1 MEAPR
6 GGGSAQASTR
16 RRRRQICICMVSD
29 FFFPSLGGIE
39 THIYHLS
46 QCLIQRGYK
55 VVAITHYTDGRH
67 GVRYLSNGL
76 KVYYLPFVPVH
87 DNATLP
93 TFFSFFP
100 LIRNILLRERADI
113 VHGHQATSP
122 LAHEAS
128 LVARALGMHVVY
140 TDHSLFGFADMACIH
155 LNKVLRFVLHDLDA
169 CICVSHTHRENFVLR
184 AGVPPS
190 RVYVINNAVDASTLV
205 PDPSKR
211 PKPPEIRVVVL
222 SRLTYRKGIDLLVTV
237 IPPIC
242 KKLPNVNFVIGGYGP
257 KRIILEEMREKHRL
271 QDRVELIGA
280 VSHDKVCALLQ
291 SGHIFLNTSL
301 TESFCIAIVE
311 AAACG
316 MLVVSTNVGGI
327 PEVLPPH
334 MVLLSEPD
342 DVQVTRRL
350 EEAISIVHTVDPF
363 SFHEQIREHY
373 SWHDVAARTERVY
386 FSLLFPEHASYP
398 PCSASSPLAAPCNC
412 GHAPLCLE
420 EDEGELQENAA
431 AEDCVASGEQHWQ
444 REGRHPDAGQACR
457 EAGLVPRS
465 LSGKTTNSF
474 YEDSL
479 CQCCRQPPLCCGCLL
494 LPPSPPPLPSPFIV
508 VQRLR
513 KIYELGPV
521 SGKIFCIVAI
531 LTWVYIRILEFFSP
545 SAEIEEAPAFPCDLL
560 LHLSEDSADQDGL
573 QARKRTEREERV
585 EVKESA
591 GECICSKSTAHT
603 HWAAEANAAS
613 TGGE

>member
-1 MEAPR
+1 MMEAR
-6 GGGSAQASTR
+6 GGDTMNAAPT

-55 VVAITHYTDGRH
+55 VVAITHYTDKRH

-76 KVYYLPFVPVH
+76 KVYYLPFLPVL

-122 LAHEAS
+122 LAHETS

-155 LNKVLRFVLHDLDA
+155 LNKVLRFALHDLDA

-280 VSHDKVCALLQ
+280 VSHDKVCSLLQ

-350 EEAISIVHTVDPF
+350 EEAIAIVHTVDPF
-363 SFHEQIREHY
+363 RFHEEIREYY

-386 FSLLFPEHASYP
+386 FSLLFPEHSYP
-398 PCSASSPLAAPCNC
+398 PCCSASPPCSC
-412 GHAPLCLE
+412 HAPLSLE
-420 EDEGELQENAA
+420 DDLSE
-431 AEDCVASGEQHWQ
+431 
-444 REGRHPDAGQACR
+444 DAGSPAESETVGEGYLECVERQR
-457 EAGLVPRS
+457 TDGRQLERPTTRDGETRS
-465 LSGKTTNSF
+465 LPCSWIPASRPGNSF

-479 CQCCRQPPLCCGCLL
+479 CQCCRKPPLCCGCLS

-513 KIYELGPV
+513 KIYDLGPV

-531 LTWVYIRILEFFSP
+531 ITWVYIRILEFFSP

-560 LHLSEDSADQDGL
+560 LHLSGEGGDDDDG
-573 QARKRTEREERV
+573 QARERTTRNEELER
-585 EVKESA
+585 KD
-591 GECICSKSTAHT
+591 
-603 HWAAEANAAS
+603 AAEWAS
-613 TGGE
+613 RGPRAHA